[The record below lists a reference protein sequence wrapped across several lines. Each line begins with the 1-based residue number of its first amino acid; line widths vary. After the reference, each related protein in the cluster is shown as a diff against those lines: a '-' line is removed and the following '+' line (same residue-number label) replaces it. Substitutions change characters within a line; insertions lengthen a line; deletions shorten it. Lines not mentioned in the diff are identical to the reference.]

1 MPVKGKPAKNE
12 KMYLEEIRC
21 ISEAFSAG
29 SASLF
34 LRCLRKSSS
43 KRTNAARTNV
53 RAANFQ
59 PISRPQFFSQPL
71 FRKARKASRRN
82 PPIRPGQNR
91 LLCQR
96 QRRQKRIAGEK
107 LSRADIF
114 STLPRDR
121 SPPRGKHFFRNVR
134 KPPFRRKWDDAGP
147 ARG

>member
-34 LRCLRKSSS
+34 LRCLRK
-43 KRTNAARTNV
+43 KFLKTNER
-53 RAANFQ
+53 
-59 PISRPQFFSQPL
+59 RPHKCAGGKFSADQSASIFSQPL
-71 FRKARKASRRN
+71 FRKTRKTSRRN
-82 PPIRPGQNR
+82 PPIRPRQNR

-96 QRRQKRIAGEK
+96 QKRRKRIAGEK

-121 SPPRGKHFFRNVR
+121 SPPRGRYFFRNVR
-134 KPPFRRKWDDAGP
+134 RPPFRRKWDDAGP